1 VLFLALLEGAL
12 LAVLREDELLAVVV
26 RLLAGALLT
35 ERCAV
40 LLLETLFL
48 LEEELLSGALLTER
62 CAVLLLETLFA
73 LREGAPWLLPTARS
87 FCERL
92 AFLVTSD
99 LFDVAGALRTEL
111 FRTVLSP

>member
-1 VLFLALLEGAL
+1 
-12 LAVLREDELLAVVV
+12 
-26 RLLAGALLT
+26 LLT

-48 LEEELLSGALLTER
+48 LEDELLAGALLKERCAVLLLETLFLLVDELLAGALFTER

-73 LREGAPWLLPTARS
+73 LRVGVLWLLPTARAV
-87 FCERL
+87 CELL

-111 FRTVLSP
+111 LRTVLSP